1 MKTTKISTDGPF
13 FPNNH
18 YRAYLSLHGTT
29 AGRRTLD
36 DRKGNPRQFKTRA
49 DAETAAHHA
58 VHS

>member
-1 MKTTKISTDGPF
+1 MKPQKITTDGPF

-18 YRAYLSLHGTT
+18 YRAYLSLPGTA

-49 DAETAAHHA
+49 DAETAAHAA
-58 VHS
+58 VYK